1 MLDQYDFLE
10 AILKS
15 NDLIIVSLQ
24 FSTSLNDKS
33 LFAIQWLLFAIIY
46 VLENV
51 LLDGELEEL
60 SQHAVSISS

>member
-1 MLDQYDFLE
+1 M
-10 AILKS
+10 AI
-15 NDLIIVSLQ
+15 I
-24 FSTSLNDKS
+24 
-33 LFAIQWLLFAIIY
+33 AIIY

>member
-1 MLDQYDFLE
+1 MLDQYDFFK

-33 LFAIQWLLFAIIY
+33 LFAIQWLLFAIMS

-51 LLDGELEEL
+51 LLDGELEEF
-60 SQHAVSISS
+60 SQHAVSIGS